1 MMICLILYM
10 IFFEKYF
17 LEKGITVKELVQFI
31 KE

>member
-1 MMICLILYM
+1 M

-31 KE
+31 KEE